1 MVLGVWPSVSMFLNL
16 IAFLGILYLIS
27 SFMVIFTSFINDI
40 CCNVCLSL
48 VSIFGVPFFFPHL
61 VMSPRLFLPVTSLK
75 HMCLSPSRHCYL
87 TSCLILIVSCSPCV
101 VFRFASPVSSV
112 RFVSAVFFPPSLP
125 SVYLCPQSPSD
136 PCCIVR
142 SYCVVL
148 YFLQL
153 PCFHVL

>member
-1 MVLGVWPSVSMFLNL
+1 MMFVVMFVYLL
-16 IAFLGILYLIS
+16 SPYLVFL
-27 SFMVIFTSFINDI
+27 F
-40 CCNVCLSL
+40 SL
-48 VSIFGVPFFFPHL
+48 RTWSCPH
-61 VMSPRLFLPVTSLK
+61 VFLPVTSLK

-142 SYCVVL
+142 SLCG
-148 YFLQL
+148 FIFSATSMF
-153 PCFHVL
+153 PCFVVSIS